1 MILKRRTPAAALWAP
16 TASASGWAESTLA
29 EVNWDRNRRGT
40 LRWAVAGGLVGAA
53 IGLAAFAPASWLAA
67 AVASASDQRL
77 LLAEA
82 RGTVWRG
89 SAVAV
94 LAGGPGSRDASALP
108 GRIEWDI
115 GLAGRALAVKL
126 RHACCLDG
134 QPVVR
139 VTPGFGTLTVALP
152 PAQAGLGRWPTSWFS
167 GLGAPFN
174 TMDLGG
180 TMRLSTPGL
189 TLERVRDGWRIN
201 GRAELQLQNVSSRL
215 VPLPALGSYRL
226 TLSADPTGNPM
237 LGLATSDGAL
247 QLSGSGTLG
256 AKGLRFRG
264 EARAAPGQEAVLNNL
279 LNIIGRRDGARSVL
293 SIG

>member
-16 TASASGWAESTLA
+16 TATASGWAESTFA
-29 EVNWDRNRRGT
+29 EADWDRNRRGT
-40 LRWAVAGGLVGAA
+40 LRWAIAGGVLGALVGVV
-53 IGLAAFAPASWLAA
+53 AFAPASWLAA
-67 AVASASDQRL
+67 AVASASGERF

-82 RGTVWRG
+82 RGTVWNG

-108 GRIEWDI
+108 GRIEWDL
-115 GLAGRALAVKL
+115 GLAGRAVTVKL

-134 QPVVR
+134 QPVLR
-139 VTPGFGTLTVALP
+139 VTPGLGTLTVALP
-152 PAQAGLGRWPTSWFS
+152 AAQAGLGHWPASWFS
-167 GLGAPFN
+167 GLGVPFN

-189 TLERVRDGWRIN
+189 VLERVKDGWRIN

-226 TLSADPTGNPM
+226 TLSADATGNPQ
-237 LGLATSDGAL
+237 LGLVTTEGAL

-256 AKGLRFRG
+256 ARGLRFRG